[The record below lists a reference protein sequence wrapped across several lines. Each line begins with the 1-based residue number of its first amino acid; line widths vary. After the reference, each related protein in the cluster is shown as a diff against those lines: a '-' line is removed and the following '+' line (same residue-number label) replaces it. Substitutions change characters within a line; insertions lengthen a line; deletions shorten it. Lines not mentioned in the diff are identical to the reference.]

1 MKMVI
6 AFYLESVGKTG
17 GVNRVVSVIA
27 SKLAEYGFEVHII
40 SRYDGKKNLFPLNE
54 RIILHELF
62 SEFKSKYI
70 SSPIEFL
77 RLKRIIRENNI
88 DVLISAGATFFAIA
102 HLIKGVRHF
111 EWDHVSFWHGN
122 KVLKW
127 CRKIAARKAEKVIV
141 LTEDNKTQF
150 ERIPGR
156 KADVVRIFN
165 PQTFQV
171 EDKCDIKRK
180 TVFSAGYIGEQKGY
194 DLLIKAWGK
203 IPEQSRSGW
212 ELQIAGGDEGLLES
226 LLSYIKENNI
236 TGIKFLGFRS
246 DIKEL
251 MLSSAIY
258 VMSSRWEGLPMVL
271 IEAQSL
277 GMPIVSFNCKTGPKD
292 ILIDGT
298 GILVEDGN
306 INSLAQALTTLMND
320 TALRAQYQSNALLAA
335 NRFDVDSIAKQ
346 WVRILKS

>member
-1 MKMVI
+1 MII
-6 AFYLESVGKTG
+6 AFYLESIGRTG

-40 SRYDGKKNLFPLNE
+40 SRYEGQKNLFPLNE
-54 RIILHELF
+54 KVVLHELF
-62 SEFKSKYI
+62 PNFKSKYF
-70 SSPIEFL
+70 SFPGEFL
-77 RLKRIIRENNI
+77 KLKGIIRRNKI

-102 HLIKGVRHF
+102 HFIKGVRHF

-122 KVLKW
+122 RVLKW
-127 CRKIAARKAEKVIV
+127 CRKLAARKAEKVVV
-141 LTEDNKTQF
+141 LTEDNKKQF
-150 ERIPGR
+150 ENIPGS
-156 KADVVRIFN
+156 KAEVIKIFN
-165 PQTFQV
+165 PQTFQAK
-171 EDKCDIKRK
+171 EKCDIAKK
-180 TVFSAGYIGEQKGY
+180 VVFSAGYIGEQKGY
-194 DLLIKAWGK
+194 DLLIKSWEK
-203 IPEQSRSGW
+203 IPEKSRLGW
-212 ELQIAGGDEGLLES
+212 ELHIAGGDEGLLES

-251 MLSSAIY
+251 ILSSAIY

-292 ILIDGT
+292 IVIDGT

-320 TALRAQYQSNALLAA
+320 TALRSQYQSNALLAA

-346 WVRILKS
+346 WISILKS